1 MNEDTRID
9 RNPCRFKY
17 SFKKTSEFFGIT
29 VKQLEVLF
37 EEKKTHGNKVIIGS
51 RSLSKGAYYR
61 MKDQAITN
69 ITKAIMT
76 ISLLVSCD
84 VISHDDVM
92 NIIMTTSN
100 LLDEDVPVDEIFI
113 RLKNFLKKTLR

>member
-1 MNEDTRID
+1 MNKDVGVD
-9 RNPCRFKY
+9 KNPCKFKY
-17 SFKKTSEFFGIT
+17 SFKKTNEFFGIT

-37 EEKKTHGNKVIIGS
+37 EEKKIHKNNVIIGS
-51 RSLSKGAYYR
+51 RSLSKGAFYR

-69 ITKAIMT
+69 ITKSIMT

-92 NIIMTTSN
+92 NIIITTSN

-113 RLKNFLKKTLR
+113 RLKSFLKKMVR